1 MYIERMI
8 IKNYKSI
15 KYEKIDF
22 SYLNCL
28 VGQNNAGKSTIIDA
42 IQCFYGKKVITNEDH
57 HLRNKEPVEIEIFF
71 SHSYTEKEVYNL
83 LYESEIENEP
93 DNTITE
99 MFTEVARTKNAEL
112 AVKRG
117 YLRFK
122 LRREYN
128 SKQKSELYT
137 NYYDSHIDFQILKKY
152 LPHIYVIPAVRN
164 PEMEVRAQDD
174 SVLSQLLSLILS
186 GTQDIQFIKVP
197 NNQTY
202 FSFNELKELLL
213 EHIQKMIDQFIVPIN
228 NFFQANLNTDTLS
241 VNMQMDFASDTSTE
255 YRIRTFLVDKH
266 FPSHKIDILS
276 CGTGLQNI
284 VLISIMQASL
294 QEHSRITN
302 AILLFEEPEI
312 YLHPSLQ
319 RKMIITLKNLSRNN
333 QIFLTTHSPIIVSK
347 VDQQEILHITKDK
360 LSGQTSVSHASA
372 RHIIEDLGIQPS
384 DILNKNHII
393 FVEGNDDKILIEE
406 LIHKITKNTTIFE
419 NQIAILDIGGFDKM
433 EFYANANILT
443 KNNVKSNY
451 WIIVDSDGEDAKK
464 RRERIVRKSKIN
476 GIELQI
482 DSIFVLN
489 HYAIESYFLDPILL
503 NHTFPKLKLADLK
516 VITEGYFNTYQKYHD
531 LVIKQSLI
539 VSEDNKP
546 TINKR
551 NFRQHFKPKLMFYND
566 DIKKLEV
573 TLKLYKCKNELKFE
587 QIRTQ
592 LVESWANTDDNPIKL
607 LINSNSLSNL
617 QKSKMGELVD
627 ILKCIL
633 DKLDTDSHVH
643 N

>member
-1 MYIERMI
+1 MYIERMT

-15 KYEKIDF
+15 KYEEIDF

-71 SHSYTEKEVYNL
+71 SHSYTEKEIYNL

-93 DNTITE
+93 DNTLTE
-99 MFTEVARTKNAEL
+99 MFNEVTRTKNAEL

-122 LRREYN
+122 LKREYN
-128 SKQKSELYT
+128 SKQGNELYT
-137 NYYDSHIDFQILKKY
+137 NFYDSPLDFQILKTY
-152 LPHIYVIPAVRN
+152 LPHLYVIPAVRN
-164 PEMEVRAQDD
+164 PEMEVKAQDD
-174 SVLSQLLSLILS
+174 SVLGQLLSLILS

-197 NNQTY
+197 NNQIY
-202 FSFNELKELLL
+202 FSYNELKELLL

-241 VNMQMDFASDTSTE
+241 LKMQMDFASDTSTE
-255 YRIRTFLVDKH
+255 YRISTFLVDKH
-266 FPSHKIDILS
+266 FPSQKIDILS
-276 CGTGLQNI
+276 CGTGLQNV
-284 VLISIMQASL
+284 VLLSIMQASL
-294 QEHSRITN
+294 QEHSGITN
-302 AILLFEEPEI
+302 AVLLFEEPEI

-384 DILNKNHII
+384 DIFNKNHII
-393 FVEGNDDKILIEE
+393 FVEGNDDKIIIEE

-451 WIIVDSDGEDAKK
+451 WIIVDSDGEDAEK
-464 RRERIVRKSKIN
+464 RREKIVRKSKIN

-516 VITEGYFNTYQKYHD
+516 EITEGYFNTYQRYHD
-531 LVIKQSLI
+531 LVIKQGLI

-551 NFRQHFKPKLMFYND
+551 NFKQYFKPKLMFYND
-566 DIKKLEV
+566 DIKKMEV
-573 TLKLYKCKNELKFE
+573 ALKLYKCKNELKFE

-592 LVESWANTDDNPIKL
+592 LVESWANTVDNPIKL
-607 LINSNSLSNL
+607 LINSNSLSDL
-617 QKSKMGELVD
+617 QESRMGELVD